1 MLKSPALSLRHTTL
15 KKSFD
20 LDEKFF
26 DAVNLETSCKKNKTF
41 QYILTSF
48 STLFNIKQ
56 PLMLADPVLNETY
69 LQSPDS
75 AEDDIDIKSKNEKI
89 KFTKLMSHSK

>member
-1 MLKSPALSLRHTTL
+1 M
-15 KKSFD
+15 
-20 LDEKFF
+20 
-26 DAVNLETSCKKNKTF
+26 
-41 QYILTSF
+41 TSF

>member
-26 DAVNLETSCKKNKTF
+26 DAVNLETSCKKTKTF
-41 QYILTSF
+41 QYIHDI
-48 STLFNIKQ
+48 LFHFIQYKT
-56 PLMLADPVLNETY
+56 ATDVG
-69 LQSPDS
+69 
-75 AEDDIDIKSKNEKI
+75 
-89 KFTKLMSHSK
+89 